1 MKIIVQFSG
10 GKDSQACLI
19 KAVNDYGKDNVT
31 AIFCDTGWEH
41 PCTYDHIKYVVEN
54 LGVQLITLR
63 NEKVGSFQNLC
74 KQMKCFPVA
83 SRRACTAVLKI
94 EPMIDWVVNQNDSLI
109 IIQGIRAMESK
120 SRSEMLVEC
129 SYFKDYYIRIIGK
142 NGKEK
147 WAEDYHRTK
156 VLKWC
161 ETHDASVLRPIF
173 KWSAQDVIDY
183 ILKNGQ
189 KPNPLYSKG
198 ASRVGC
204 FPCIMSRFSDI
215 RMLSKDKEMK
225 YRLINLE
232 KEVDSLGHKK
242 TASFFSKGT
251 IPERFCIEYG
261 DGCPTAKEVIDYVTR
276 NDDVPDMFEPEGGY
290 SCMSLFHGLC
300 E

>member
-1 MKIIVQFSG
+1 MKIIVSFSG

-31 AIFCDTGWEH
+31 AIFCDTDWEH
-41 PCTYDHIKYVVEN
+41 PVTYQHIQYVVKK
-54 LGVQLITLR
+54 LGVNLITLK
-63 NEKVGSFQNLC
+63 NEKIGSFQNLC

-83 SRRACTAVLKI
+83 TRRACTSTLKI
-94 EPMIDWVVNQNDSLI
+94 KPMIDWVIGQDDSLI
-109 IIQGIRAMESK
+109 IIQGIRAGESK
-120 SRSEMLVEC
+120 SRSKMDIEC
-129 SYFKDYYIRIIGK
+129 SFFKGYFDGTGVQYNK
-142 NGKEK
+142 
-147 WAEDYHRTK
+147 TK
-156 VLKWC
+156 VLEWC
-161 ETHDASVLRPIF
+161 KTHDASVLRPIF

-204 FPCIMSRFSDI
+204 FPCVMSRLSDI
-215 RMLSKDKEMK
+215 RILAKDKEMK
-225 YRLINLE
+225 DRLINLE
-232 KEVDSLGHKK
+232 KEVNIRRTKK
-242 TASFFSKGT
+242 YAGFFTKGT
-251 IPERFCIEYG
+251 IPERFCIKNG
-261 DGCPTAKEVIDYVTR
+261 DGCPTAEEVINYVTR